1 MTATAYIGLGSNLGD
16 RLASMRRAVGLLG
29 QIPGLTIDHG
39 GIASL
44 YETQPVELEQ
54 MPHFLNS
61 ALRVRITEPPV
72 IVLEAMLEIERL
84 MGRKRQIRWE
94 SRVIDLDL
102 LLVDQVVID
111 VPSLTLP
118 HPRLHERRFVLE
130 PLAEIAGRHLHPL
143 LGCTIQALRQSMKDA
158 EEQQVCV
165 IEGPHWADL
174 HRC

>member
-1 MTATAYIGLGSNLGD
+1 MSQVAYIGLGSNLGD
-16 RLASMRRAVGLLG
+16 RHASMRRAVGLLG
-29 QIPGLTIDHG
+29 QVPGLTIDPRG
-39 GIASL
+39 VASL

-54 MPHFLNS
+54 MPPFLNS

-72 IVLEAMLEIERL
+72 VVLEAMLEIERL
-84 MGRKRQIRWE
+84 MGRKRQVRWE

-102 LLVDQVVID
+102 LLVDDTVID

-130 PLAEIAGRHLHPL
+130 PLSEIAARLLHPL
-143 LGCTIQALRQSMKDA
+143 LGCTIQALKESMKDA
-158 EEQQVCV
+158 QEQQVCA
-165 IEGPHWADL
+165 IEGPHWVDA